1 MNYYELL
8 NITRDANGGEI
19 KRAYFS
25 AVKLHSPD
33 CDPEGFKA
41 IRTAYETLS
50 DPKKRAGYDAWFT
63 APDDIQNELLAAR

>member
-8 NITRDANGGEI
+8 NIERGAEPNQI

-33 CDPEGFKA
+33 SDPEGFKA
-41 IRTAYETLS
+41 IRLAYETLN
-50 DPKKRAGYDAWFT
+50 DQKN
-63 APDDIQNELLAAR
+63 AP